1 MTQELD
7 KNGRP
12 KLYCKNC
19 GKRMAHTYQQQY
31 YGTSGYIHHGWWGL
45 KENGEVFSTRQEA
58 ELHLQDLL
66 NQGHSNNR
74 EYHGNGN
81 EPLKVEFMQGYNYA
95 GDSRPDTYYV
105 EYSERVCDPVEFQF
119 HSQHCM
125 LDFLE
130 RPEIMAQILPIIEA
144 NKAEPIVPAKKPRKK
159 REAKIDLPDYE
170 AMSKRLES
178 VL

>member
-7 KNGRP
+7 KNGNP

-31 YGTSGYIHHGWWGL
+31 YGTSGYLHNGWWNL
-45 KENGEVFSTRQEA
+45 KEKGEVFRTRQEA

-74 EYHGNGN
+74 QYSGNGN
-81 EPLKVEFMQGYNYA
+81 EPLKVDRMQGY
-95 GDSRPDTYYV
+95 DSRPDTYYV
-105 EYSERVCDPVEFQF
+105 EYSERVCEPIDFQF
-119 HSQHCM
+119 HSQSCM
-125 LDFLE
+125 LEFLHN
-130 RPEIMAQILPIIEA
+130 PDIMEQILPIIEA
-144 NKAEPIVPAKKPRKK
+144 NKKEPIIPAKKPRKK

-170 AMSKRLES
+170 SMEKRISSIL
-178 VL
+178 